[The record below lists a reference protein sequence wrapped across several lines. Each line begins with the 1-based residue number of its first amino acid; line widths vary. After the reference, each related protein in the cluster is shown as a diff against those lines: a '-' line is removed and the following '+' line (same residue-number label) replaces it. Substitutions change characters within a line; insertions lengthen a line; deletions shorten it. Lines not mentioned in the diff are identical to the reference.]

1 MEEENNNINDI
12 PKINGKEIGVKEVPI
27 NSPNNMES
35 PRIKKSQEAG
45 RNPTGI
51 YIWVGILVVIQILII
66 LFLGLF
72 FKFGKLNHPKNY
84 SEESKEESNKEM
96 ANSYGLFQDVHVMVF
111 VGFGFLYTY
120 LKNHSWTSVA
130 INFFLA
136 AFTIEFSLLT
146 LAFFHCAIED
156 EWAKIELDLSWI
168 INADFAAATVLVS
181 LGGIIGKFSFP
192 QYFLLVILE
201 TIFCSLNYRVGEE
214 SLHAI
219 DAGGSMY
226 IHSFGAFFGV
236 ALTWVMYC
244 GKKDKI
250 KGNKNNGSSYVSNTF
265 AFIGT
270 NFLWMYW
277 PSFNTA
283 LLSGHSRYRGIINT
297 YLSMVGSCMSTFIV
311 SLLVKRGKLNIE
323 DILNASVSG
332 GVIIGGPCNVVIN
345 PFASLTIG
353 FCGGVISTLCFEFLS
368 PFVQKHLSLF
378 DTAGILNLHGIPGF
392 LGGILTSIFASSVS
406 HKRWGEGY
414 SEDFE
419 KLVDRSPSKQAG
431 FQLAAL
437 FTTLGISLAGG
448 AITGLLLNLPCLCP
462 IEKYFVDSEYWEE
475 EEGENEE
482 NKFLSLKSTPQE
494 IELTYPNAQKEK
506 MKTETNII

>member
-1 MEEENNNINDI
+1 
-12 PKINGKEIGVKEVPI
+12 
-27 NSPNNMES
+27 
-35 PRIKKSQEAG
+35 
-45 RNPTGI
+45 
-51 YIWVGILVVIQILII
+51 
-66 LFLGLF
+66 
-72 FKFGKLNHPKNY
+72 
-84 SEESKEESNKEM
+84 
-96 ANSYGLFQDVHVMVF
+96 
-111 VGFGFLYTY
+111 
-120 LKNHSWTSVA
+120 
-130 INFFLA
+130 
-136 AFTIEFSLLT
+136 
-146 LAFFHCAIED
+146 
-156 EWAKIELDLSWI
+156 
-168 INADFAAATVLVS
+168 
-181 LGGIIGKFSFP
+181 
-192 QYFLLVILE
+192 
-201 TIFCSLNYRVGEE
+201 
-214 SLHAI
+214 
-219 DAGGSMY
+219 
-226 IHSFGAFFGV
+226 
-236 ALTWVMYC
+236 
-244 GKKDKI
+244 
-250 KGNKNNGSSYVSNTF
+250 
-265 AFIGT
+265 
-270 NFLWMYW
+270 MYW

-345 PFASLTIG
+345 PFASLIIG

-378 DTAGILNLHGIPGF
+378 DTASILNLHGIPGF
-392 LGGILTSIFASSVS
+392 LGGILTSIFSSSVS
-406 HKRWGEGY
+406 HSKWGEGY

-437 FTTLGISLAGG
+437 FTTLGIALGGG

-475 EEGENEE
+475 EEGEDEE